1 MRKFLSSPVL
11 LLSGFVV
18 SSYAFVA
25 VGPNAAQSVG
35 LLGQETSTA
44 QEVSPTPSA
53 LAVRPVRNAIQE
65 VAYDWASQSWAPSS
79 SVNSD
84 SSAAVTTVYANIPG
98 GCPFFGV
105 YQGLAPDCEVLYDSG
120 RIPSPSDPNAPVG
133 ATTDNLITSFEINYC
148 TYEATPDITIAF
160 YESHDACDGVPTA
173 TLASFTP
180 IGLPG
185 SAASNIQACYQVTVD
200 ISSNPFTI
208 KSDGD
213 GTFDGSPSLDNFSWS
228 FALNSGTAPFPTGP
242 IGAGDP
248 PNAPVGDCTYANP
261 CTACGATGLGKE
273 NKYFI
278 EQTSL
283 GCGSLPTGC
292 YVSGVWGFHL
302 QMERTDA
309 APPTTYCTAG
319 TSTSLCQA
327 DLSATGTPSA
337 TATSGFTLTAS
348 TLEGDKDGLFFF
360 ASNGQQ
366 ANSWG
371 SGTSFQCVVPPVKR
385 GGLLAGSGTPGLCD
399 GSTAQD
405 LNALWCPTCPK
416 PLKNPGAGAVT
427 QAQFWY
433 RDPFNTSNQTT
444 SLSDAIEFT
453 VGP

>member
-11 LLSGFVV
+11 LLSGFVA

-25 VGPNAAQSVG
+25 VGPKAAQSVE
-35 LLGQETSTA
+35 LPGQETSTA
-44 QEVSPTPSA
+44 QEVSPTPSTLRA
-53 LAVRPVRNAIQE
+53 RPVRNAIQE
-65 VAYDWASQSWAPSS
+65 VAYDWATQSWAPSS

-84 SSAAVTTVYANIPG
+84 SSAAVTTVYANVYG
-98 GCPFFGV
+98 FCPAGS
-105 YQGLAPDCEVLYDSG
+105 YQPLAPDCEVLYDSG
-120 RIPSPSDPNAPVG
+120 RIPSPSAPSAPVG
-133 ATTDNLITSFEINYC
+133 ATIDNQITSFEIAYC
-148 TYEATPDITIAF
+148 TFDPTPDITIAF
-160 YESHDACDGVPTA
+160 YESHDACDGVPTT

-185 SAASNIQACYQVTVD
+185 STNGQACYTVSVD

-228 FALNSGTAPFPTGP
+228 FALNSGTGLDGP
-242 IGAGDP
+242 LLAGDP

-261 CTACGATGLGKE
+261 CTACGATGLGNE
-273 NKYFI
+273 NKFFI

-283 GCGSLPTGC
+283 GCGSFPTGC
-292 YVSGVWGFHL
+292 YVAGSWGAHL
-302 QMERTDA
+302 KMERTDA
-309 APPTTYCTAG
+309 AAPTVYCTAG
-319 TSTSLCQA
+319 TSASLCQA

-360 ASNGQQ
+360 ATNGQQ
-366 ANSWG
+366 ANTWG